1 MQIGKSFCCFP
12 YNGRIEIDVDG
23 KRFMATIN
31 ALMKHLRD
39 NGVQISGSAQ
49 KRKLRRIGYYHGYK
63 GYRYAGT
70 AANRLPI
77 SDFNQIVA
85 LYDFDENLKALF
97 YGPVMS
103 IETALKNRVLEV
115 VLLHSK
121 SPRFDDI
128 YKYCLTAYRACGKKE
143 YGKAWEKRLRLR
155 AEMDSLVVRN
165 HETRAVIRHFRD
177 SDLDIPIWALFEVM
191 TLGNFGAFYNCLGDE
206 IKKEVC
212 DELGLPQ
219 TSFNSP
225 LALNKMIF
233 ALKDLRNAI
242 AHNGVI
248 LDVRFK
254 TASIHN
260 SVKNLI
266 GIETG
271 VSDITFNEVTD
282 YALLLLYMM
291 SRLGFTKTECKQ
303 FLQRYRD
310 VIEKYRALLPYNI
323 YSQFVKSDVR
333 RKLNAA
339 DGFIKKM

>member
-1 MQIGKSFCCFP
+1 M
-12 YNGRIEIDVDG
+12 
-23 KRFMATIN
+23 
-31 ALMKHLRD
+31 
-39 NGVQISGSAQ
+39 
-49 KRKLRRIGYYHGYK
+49 
-63 GYRYAGT
+63 
-70 AANRLPI
+70 
-77 SDFNQIVA
+77 
-85 LYDFDENLKALF
+85 KALF
-97 YGPVMS
+97 YGPVMA

-128 YKYCLTAYRACGKKE
+128 YKYCLTAYRTCGKKE
-143 YGKAWEKRLRLR
+143 YGRAWDKRLRLR

-191 TLGNFGAFYNCLGDE
+191 TLGNFGAFYGCLGDE
-206 IKKEVC
+206 VKREVC
-212 DELGLPQ
+212 NELGMPQ
-219 TSFNSP
+219 TNFNSP
-225 LALNKMIF
+225 QTLNKVIF

-254 TASIHN
+254 TASIHG

-266 GIETG
+266 GIETE

-291 SRLGFTKTECKQ
+291 SKLGFTKTECKQ
-303 FLQRYRD
+303 FLQRYRET
-310 VIEKYRALLPYNI
+310 IEKYRIALPYNI
-323 YSQFVKSDVR
+323 YSQFVKSDAR

-339 DGFIKKM
+339 DGFVKKM